1 MIMKIKVGVTF
12 ENETRKSCKGKIF
25 YEKWQSIFEFQY
37 FNAMFVVKAQ
47 RGQSEIATDV
57 LKMTISHLTQDLDYT

>member
-1 MIMKIKVGVTF
+1 MKHKKLQKIRNF
-12 ENETRKSCKGKIF
+12 TRNDNQF
-25 YEKWQSIFEFQY
+25 LN

-57 LKMTISHLTQDLDYT
+57 LKIIAFNSRS

>member
-1 MIMKIKVGVTF
+1 MKHEKVA
-12 ENETRKSCKGKIF
+12 KDKIF
-25 YEKWQSIFEFQY
+25 YENDNQILN

-57 LKMTISHLTQDLDYT
+57 LKIIAFNSRSWLNIELNQIQRPWSF